1 MRVIVSLLLGLS
13 FLVVSC
19 EKDKELLGTDWE
31 EGVVSFSGDI
41 AVDGCGWLII
51 SEGISYSAVSL
62 PDEFLQDGLDIWYKA
77 KVLREYLV
85 CGLDATELKILE
97 ISEVIEKPWH
107 VRFLSDYTQR
117 TTSFDGFS
125 IDTAYVDGDSL
136 RLHVGYSGGCE
147 IHQFNLW
154 ALENGSDGDDDL
166 HLMLE
171 HIGNG
176 DMCEAYLHEWLA
188 FSIFPI
194 RESDQNEVRFWLRGS
209 PIMSMLYGEYVY
221 KY

>member
-1 MRVIVSLLLGLS
+1 MRVFVSFLLVLS

-31 EGVVSFSGDI
+31 EGVVSFSGEI

-107 VRFLSDYTQR
+107 VRFLSDYPGR
-117 TTSFDGFS
+117 TTSFDGF
-125 IDTAYVDGDSL
+125 
-136 RLHVGYSGGCE
+136 
-147 IHQFNLW
+147 
-154 ALENGSDGDDDL
+154 ALGWGS
-166 HLMLE
+166 
-171 HIGNG
+171 
-176 DMCEAYLHEWLA
+176 A
-188 FSIFPI
+188 
-194 RESDQNEVRFWLRGS
+194 
-209 PIMSMLYGEYVY
+209 
-221 KY
+221 